1 MALHTFFFTAPE
13 ELARPPVG
21 LEFKD
26 LVHQDLFDAEAAARH
41 EAACKRAM
49 AGVMEQCD
57 TRVREKVSL
66 DGHVGCVFERSPY
79 CHAVVRGHVCAV
91 FAGEIAGEAAG
102 ESGPAA
108 VSCCM
113 HSCMP
118 HAPPPPRFCKPNT
131 HALPIPSPSSAWP
144 GHDQVAE
151 HHDAFVRGEP
161 LPVED
166 DATWLVQFYDSFSGH
181 ASMDDVTEAALRA
194 LSRVQGSFA
203 FVLYDSLTKRVWAAR
218 DAEGVQPLFWGVT
231 DDNRLVFGTHP
242 SKLDGCNP
250 TATPFPAGTLY
261 ASHDPT
267 LCHSPGFKGWV
278 IRGEHPLPGHL
289 LSFVPSKVQ
298 TATHHWRG
306 VKAVPRIDAEGHICG
321 AVYRVASER
330 GLAQES

>member
-1 MALHTFFFTAPE
+1 MPAMALHTFFFTAPE

-26 LVHQDLFDAEAAARH
+26 LVHQDMFDAEAAARH
-41 EAACKRAM
+41 EAACKRAV
-49 AGVMEQCD
+49 AAVMEQCD
-57 TRVREKVSL
+57 PRARETVSI

-91 FAGEIAGEAAG
+91 FAGEIA
-102 ESGPAA
+102 
-108 VSCCM
+108 
-113 HSCMP
+113 
-118 HAPPPPRFCKPNT
+118 
-131 HALPIPSPSSAWP
+131 AWP
-144 GHDQVAE
+144 GHDQIAE

-203 FVLYDSLTKRVWAAR
+203 FVLFDSLTKRVWAAR

-242 SKLDGCNP
+242 DKLDGCNP
-250 TATPFPAGTLY
+250 TASPFPAGTLY

-267 LCHSPGFKGWV
+267 LCHSPGGKGWV

-289 LSFVPSKVQ
+289 LSFVPSRVQ